1 MDTMK
6 ILVINPGSTSTKIAV
21 YEDNK
26 QEWVYNL
33 AHSAEELAPFG
44 HINEQYDFR
53 KQKIQEALQAHGYN
67 IPFDAVIGRGG
78 LVHPTPGGVYH
89 VNEKMKTDM
98 AECAQEHASNLG
110 CLLADDWATQHQC
123 PAYIADPVVVD
134 ELQDKARWTGLPQIQ
149 RKSIFHALN
158 SKSVARH
165 YAASIGR
172 TYEDMELIVAHLGGG
187 ISVSAHHHGRVI
199 DVNNA
204 LDGEG
209 PFSPERAGTLP
220 AFQLA
225 ELCFSG
231 KYTLEE
237 VKKMIT
243 GKGGAVAHL
252 GTNDMRT
259 VCERAMAGDTHCREF
274 LEAMFYEVAKLIGSM
289 HVALY
294 GKTDAIILTGG
305 MAYNSYCMQMLREQ
319 IDFLAPVTVIPGED
333 EMGALAM
340 NAVNALTGQTCCKE
354 YTGKPMP
361 HISSLDN

>member
-1 MDTMK
+1 MK

-21 YEDNK
+21 YEGNK

-33 AHSAEELAPFG
+33 QHSAEELADFG
-44 HINEQYDFR
+44 HVNEQYDFR
-53 KQKIQEALQAHGYN
+53 KQKIHEALQEQGYHD
-67 IPFDAVIGRGG
+67 PFDAIIGRGG
-78 LVHPTPGGVYH
+78 LLHPTPGGVYH
-89 VNEKMKTDM
+89 VNDKMKADM
-98 AECAQEHASNLG
+98 AECIQEHASNLG
-110 CLLADDWATQHQC
+110 CLLADDWAAQHKC

-172 TYEDMELIVAHLGGG
+172 PYESLELIVAHLGGG
-187 ISVSAHHHGRVI
+187 MSVSAHHLGRVI

-231 KYTLEE
+231 EYTLDE

-243 GKGGAVAHL
+243 GRGGAVAHL
-252 GTNDMRT
+252 GTNDMRAVT
-259 VCERAMAGDTHCREF
+259 ARAQAGDAHCREF
-274 LEAMFYEVAKLIGSM
+274 LEAMFYGVAKQIGAM

-294 GKTDAIILTGG
+294 GNTDAIILTGG
-305 MAYNSYCMQMLREQ
+305 IAHDDYCMQMLREQ
-319 IDFLAPVTVIPGED
+319 IDFLAPVVVIPGED

-340 NAVNALTGQTCCKE
+340 NAVNALTGKTQCRE

-361 HISSLDN
+361 HSVNLDN